1 MHPVGCNEKG
11 REVDRNS
18 QRQAAFLRHF
28 GRSVLIV
35 EDSRMFSTA
44 LRFRLETELG
54 VSVTHCGDMD
64 SLKAVVDASGEQ
76 FALAIVDLNLP
87 GSPDCEALDFLV
99 SRSIRPFVFT
109 AFGQPMRDSAL
120 AKGALDYV
128 MKDSPS
134 ALQQVIVGVDRILAS
149 ERTKAL
155 LVSPE
160 PGSMAL
166 EEALLSRQR
175 FQVQMADGAERA
187 LDLLDETRDID
198 IILLDLDH
206 PGWDGVLLLGEI
218 RRHSTPMSVR
228 VVGISSRG
236 QDTTGARF
244 LKAGGDEFILRPYC
258 HDDFTARMLHLA
270 ALHKQFL
277 ALNLLASRDYL
288 TDVYNRRYFF
298 EAGQRIVSQAMRRGA
313 QASIA
318 IVDIDH
324 FKRLND
330 TYGHEVGDAVLKAVS
345 SRLKKRLA
353 GNCLLARLGG
363 EEFGMIFD
371 GLGVADAVAR
381 CEILRGEL
389 AATPIEADGEP
400 LTITVSIGVAAIEGD
415 EVFDNYLNA
424 ADQFLYM
431 AKHAG
436 RNCVFS
442 EFSMQPAL
450 AG

>member
-1 MHPVGCNEKG
+1 
-11 REVDRNS
+11 
-18 QRQAAFLRHF
+18 
-28 GRSVLIV
+28 
-35 EDSRMFSTA
+35 MFSTA

-64 SLKAVVDASGEQ
+64 SLKAVVEDSREP

-87 GSPDCEALDFLV
+87 GSPDCEALDFLI
-99 SRSIRPFVFT
+99 SRSIPPFVFT
-109 AFGQPMRDSAL
+109 AFGQPMRESAL
-120 AKGALDYV
+120 AKGALDCV

-149 ERTKAL
+149 ERTKVL

-175 FQVQMADGAERA
+175 FHLQMADGAERA

-198 IILLDLDH
+198 IVLLDLDH

-218 RRHSTPMSVR
+218 RRHCTPMGVR
-228 VVGISSRG
+228 IVGISSQGR
-236 QDTTGARF
+236 DATGARF
-244 LKAGGDEFILRPYC
+244 LKAGGDEFILRPHC

-298 EAGQRIVSQAMRRGA
+298 EAGHRIVSQAMRRGA
-313 QASIA
+313 MASIA

-353 GNCLLARLGG
+353 GTCLLARLGG

-371 GLGVADAVAR
+371 GLSVPETVTL
-381 CEILRGEL
+381 CETLREEL

-442 EFSMQPAL
+442 ERSMQPAL

>member
-1 MHPVGCNEKG
+1 MWGAVEKG

-54 VSVTHCGDMD
+54 VRVTHCGDMD
-64 SLKAVVDASGEQ
+64 SLRVVVEDSGEP

-87 GSPDCEALDFLV
+87 GSPDCEALDYLV
-99 SRSIRPFVFT
+99 SCGIRPLVFT
-109 AFGQPMRDSAL
+109 ASFGQPMRESAL

-149 ERTKAL
+149 ERTKVL

-160 PGSMAL
+160 PGSMVL
-166 EEALLSRQR
+166 EEALLARQR
-175 FQVQMADGAERA
+175 FQLQKADGAERT
-187 LDLLDETRDID
+187 LDLLDEARDID
-198 IILLDLDH
+198 IVLLDLDH
-206 PGWDGVLLLGEI
+206 PGCDGVLLLGEI
-218 RRHSTPMSVR
+218 RRHYSAMSVR
-228 VVGISSRG
+228 IVGLSNRG
-236 QDTTGARF
+236 QDMTGARF
-244 LKAGGDEFILRPYC
+244 LKAGGDEFILKPFC
-258 HDDFTARMLHLA
+258 DDDFTARILHLA
-270 ALHKQFL
+270 ALHKQFQ

-313 QASIA
+313 KGSIA

-345 SRLKKRLA
+345 KRLKARLG
-353 GNCLLARLGG
+353 GNYLLARLGG
-363 EEFGMIFD
+363 EEFGVIFD
-371 GLGVADAVAR
+371 GLGVADAMAR
-381 CEILRGEL
+381 CEMLREEL

-400 LTITVSIGVAAIEGD
+400 LTITVSMGVAAIEGD

-436 RNCVFS
+436 RNRVFS
-442 EFSMQPAL
+442 ELSLQPAL